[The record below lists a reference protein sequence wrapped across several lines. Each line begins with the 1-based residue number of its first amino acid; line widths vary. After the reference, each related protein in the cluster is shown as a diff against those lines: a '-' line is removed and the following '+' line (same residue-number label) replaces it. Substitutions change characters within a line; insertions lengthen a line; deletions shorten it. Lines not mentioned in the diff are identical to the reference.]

1 MVVRALYAS
10 AFGSALGFGSGRL
23 GRWCA
28 DRLRVRQDV
37 LARAGHVVDAL
48 PVVED
53 REDDLFLGADD
64 LPAADTA
71 DPKQPAVS

>member
-23 GRWCA
+23 WRGRLERRC
-28 DRLRVRQDV
+28 VREDV
-37 LARAGHVVDAL
+37 LAGARHVVDAL
-48 PVVED
+48 PVIED
-53 REDDLFLGADD
+53 RGHDLVLGADD

-71 DPKQPAVS
+71 DPQQPAVS